1 MEIKL
6 ERKELV
12 DVLSVGMMQAG
23 KSKTL
28 LILDNVRV
36 DVKGLRFKVTS
47 FSVQCSVSSYG
58 NLTGNDSGDFSFLV
72 NPQDLLKAVKT
83 LRDNEL
89 VLDIAG
95 NTLAITHKKGRIE
108 LSTMEI
114 DEFPT
119 MKSVSG
125 GVGFR
130 LPAGLLGEWVSTS
143 RNFVSDDDLRPQMC
157 GMYLYSDAER
167 GEIGVCATDTRVLYT
182 DSIDYS
188 GGSDAKAIIP
198 TSAFATILAILS
210 SVDSDTMVDVSIDAK
225 NVKISTSNAN
235 MTCQLQVG
243 NYPNFRA
250 VIPSGYGISVKANK
264 ADLLDSVSRVAL
276 MADKSTSLVK
286 LSVVDDKI
294 DFVGS
299 DLNFG
304 RSATDTCECEKVG
317 DDIVIGANAEKFIAC
332 VNNIESNDVGMSMS
346 APNRPIVFKD
356 ANNERKTILAMP
368 MIVN

>member
-47 FSVQCSVSSYG
+47 FSVQCSVSRYG
-58 NLTGNDSGDFSFLV
+58 VLTGSAGDISFLI

-89 VLDIAG
+89 VLDITG

-108 LSTMEI
+108 LSTMAI

-119 MKSVSG
+119 MESVSG
-125 GVGFR
+125 GVDFS
-130 LPAGLLGEWVSTS
+130 LPAGLLGGWVSTS
-143 RNFVSDDDLRPQMC
+143 RDFVADDDLRPQMC
-157 GMYLYSDAER
+157 GMYLYSDTER

-210 SVDSDTMVDVSIDAK
+210 GVDSDTMVDVSIDAK
-225 NVKISTSNAN
+225 NIKISTDKAN

-250 VIPSGYGISVKANK
+250 VIPAGYGIGITANK

-286 LSVVDDKI
+286 LTVVGDKI

-299 DLNFG
+299 DLNYG
-304 RSATDTCECEKVG
+304 RSATDTCECEKTG
-317 DDIVIGANAEKFIAC
+317 DDITIGANADKFISC
-332 VNNIESNDVGMSMS
+332 VNHVESVDIQMSMS

-368 MIVN
+368 MITD